1 MKELIINA
9 TMENIAAVT
18 SLVDGELDR
27 LGCPMK
33 TQMQIDIAIDEL
45 FGNIASYAYTP
56 DTGEATVRVEVT
68 ENPLAMVITFID
80 SGVPYN
86 PLTQEEPD
94 ITLSADER
102 QIGGLGIYMVR
113 KTMDDITYEYK
124 EGQNILKIR
133 KEIRQV

>member
-1 MKELIINA
+1 MKELTIDA
-9 TMENIAAVT
+9 TIENIAAVT
-18 SLVDGELDR
+18 SFVDGELER

-33 TQMQIDIAIDEL
+33 TQMQVDVAIDEL

-56 DTGEATVRVEVT
+56 DIGEATVRVEVA
-68 ENPLAMVITFID
+68 ENPLAMAITFID

-133 KEIRQV
+133 KEIRQ